1 MKQPWKTMK
10 PPWKTIET
18 NQKKFNRP
26 VMEVII
32 FRYRQTHM
40 HHNIYIVNI
49 VITIIMLVNMI
60 NVIITTVASKAYGGI
75 NPKILKIY
83 LISTVVEVTMNM
95 AEYY

>member
-1 MKQPWKTMK
+1 MVTGDCQ
-10 PPWKTIET
+10 E
-18 NQKKFNRP
+18 
-26 VMEVII
+26 EVLI
-32 FRYRQTHM
+32 FRDRQTHM

-95 AEYY
+95 AEYTTSWPSAVGAA